1 MAAVAKEGPKMR
13 AEIKHILRTPL
24 YWLVLIAGI
33 GARTVFA
40 YLDFKHRLSSYWTLS
55 DEYWSRLG
63 SITVAFL
70 ILLVLIHRFS
80 VDYENNT
87 YSVIASTAYGRKKL
101 YFERLAAGCLMAILG
116 VVILTI
122 ANIGITLTI
131 GRSSITPTDWLYGFA
146 SHTIVVIV
154 GAVGYFL
161 VSAFVCDAISNH
173 PASMCICGLPLGISY
188 FINIGIIEE
197 FDLFWF
203 IRYGFFTELIRGR
216 WISSLPAFW
225 GIWYPVMIVGVF
237 ILSIYRRKERKLL

>member
-1 MAAVAKEGPKMR
+1 MR
-13 AEIKHILRTPL
+13 AEIKHILCTPL

-33 GARTVFA
+33 AARTVFA
-40 YLDFKHRLSSYWTLS
+40 YLDFKYRLSSYWTLS

-87 YSVIASTAYGRKKL
+87 YSVIASTAYGRKEL
-101 YFERLAAGCLMAILG
+101 YFERLAAGCFMAILG
-116 VVILTI
+116 VVILTA

-131 GRSSITPTDWLYGFA
+131 GRGSIMPTDWFS
-146 SHTIVVIV
+146 SHTPVVIV

-161 VSAFVCDAISNH
+161 VSAFVCDTISNQ
-173 PASMCICGLPLGISY
+173 PASMCICGLPFGISY
-188 FINIGIIEE
+188 FLNIGIIEE

-203 IRYGFFTELIRGR
+203 IRYGFFTELLRGR
-216 WISSLPAFW
+216 PISSFPAFW